1 MEPSMAT
8 INQQKIYSHT
18 GLAAGASM
26 TYTWKNYPQ
35 HTTLAYFAEPVP
47 PPVSG
52 PHGAA
57 SGTVE
62 ITRVV
67 VTYQRNNYEGD
78 HRHVE
83 IHVTNSGS
91 GPTGFD
97 LWESWIS

>member
-1 MEPSMAT
+1 MAT

-18 GLAAGASM
+18 GLAAGASV

-35 HTTLAYFAEPVP
+35 HTTLTYFAEPVP
-47 PPVSG
+47 PAASG
-52 PHGAA
+52 PHGVAT
-57 SGTVE
+57 GIVE

-78 HRHVE
+78 HRNVE
-83 IHVTNSGS
+83 IHVKNSGTQA
-91 GPTGFD
+91 TGFD